1 MREDFEEISKVI
13 GTNYD
18 RLQGTLDEFNT
29 GAKPLGE
36 SNQEKIRKFM
46 HQLYGNYNSWVADR
60 IVRYNEEG
68 TDLESITEDLEKGTK
83 HFGTQS
89 YKKVKQGIDRAVSG
103 FIRRNDF
110 GRREQ
115 VEQTFYDASAN
126 VLNRSKES
134 AITLNT
140 QINGAKKEKVSVLG

>member
-1 MREDFEEISKVI
+1 MREDYEEIAKVI

-18 RLQGTLDEFNT
+18 KLQGKLEEFNT
-29 GAKPLGE
+29 DAKPLGE
-36 SNQEKIRKFM
+36 NNQEKIRKFM

-60 IVRYNEEG
+60 IVRYSEEG
-68 TDLESITEDLEKGTK
+68 TDLKNIEDDLEKGTE
-83 HFGTQS
+83 HFGGQS
-89 YKKVKQGIDRAVSG
+89 YQKVKQGISRAVSG
-103 FIRRNDF
+103 FIKKNEFDK
-110 GRREQ
+110 RER

-126 VLNRSKES
+126 VLSRSKES